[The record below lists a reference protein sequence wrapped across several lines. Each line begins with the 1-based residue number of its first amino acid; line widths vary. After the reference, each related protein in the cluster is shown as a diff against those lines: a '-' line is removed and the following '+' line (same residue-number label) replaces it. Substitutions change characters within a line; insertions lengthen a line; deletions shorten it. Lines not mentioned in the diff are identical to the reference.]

1 MTQTSEN
8 VTWLTQSGYDQLKAE
23 LEHLSGPW
31 RIEIAQKIEAAREEG
46 DLKENAGYHAAKEE
60 QGKYELRI
68 RQLTQLLE
76 RAKVGEAPADSGVVA
91 PGMVVTVAFD
101 GDADDTMTF
110 LLGSR
115 EMAGSDELDVYSPQ
129 SPLGRAIDGKKVG
142 DEATYELPNGKAASV
157 TVTEV
162 KPHNG

>member
-1 MTQTSEN
+1 MTQTSDH

-23 LEHLSGPW
+23 LEHLTGPW

-101 GDADDTMTF
+101 GDEDDTMTF

-115 EMAGSDELDVYSPQ
+115 EMAGGADLNIYSPQ
-129 SPLGRAIDGKKVG
+129 SPLGRSIDGKAIG
-142 DEATYELPNGKAASV
+142 DDASYELPNGKQASV
-157 TVTEV
+157 KIIEV
-162 KPHNG
+162 KPHAG

>member
-1 MTQTSEN
+1 MTQTSDD

-23 LEHLSGPW
+23 LEHLTGPW

-60 QGKYELRI
+60 QGKYEARI

-76 RAKVGEAPADSGVVA
+76 RAKVGESPADSGIVA
-91 PGMVVTVAFD
+91 PGMIVTVAFD
-101 GDADDTMTF
+101 GDTDDTMRF

-115 EMAGSDELDVYSPQ
+115 EVAGEDLDIYSPQ
-129 SPLGRAIDGKKVG
+129 SPLGRAINGKKVG
-142 DEATYELPNGKAASV
+142 EDATYEMPNGKRASV
-157 TVTEV
+157 TVIEA
-162 KPHNG
+162 KPHAG

>member
-1 MTQTSEN
+1 VTQTSDN
-8 VTWLTQSGYDQLKAE
+8 VTWLTQSGYDKLKAE
-23 LEHLSGPW
+23 LEHLTGPW

-60 QGKYELRI
+60 QGKTELRI

-101 GDADDTMTF
+101 GDLDDTMEF

-115 EMAGSDELDVYSPQ
+115 EVAGDDLDIYSPQ
-129 SPLGRAIDGKKVG
+129 SPLGRAIDGKKIG
-142 DEATYELPNGKAASV
+142 ENATYELPNGKQASV
-157 TVTEV
+157 KIIEA
-162 KPHNG
+162 KPYTG

>member
-1 MTQTSEN
+1 MTQTSEH

-23 LEHLSGPW
+23 LDHLTGPW

-101 GDADDTMTF
+101 GDEDDTTTF

-115 EMAGSDELDVYSPQ
+115 EMAGSDDLDVYSPQ

-142 DEATYELPNGKAASV
+142 DEATYELPNGKQASV
-157 TVTEV
+157 TITEV

>member
-8 VTWLTQSGYDQLKAE
+8 VTWLTQAGYDQLKAE
-23 LEHLSGPW
+23 LDHLTGPW

-101 GDADDTMTF
+101 GDEDDLMEFLLASREVAGADD
-110 LLGSR
+110 
-115 EMAGSDELDVYSPQ
+115 LDVYSPQ
-129 SPLGRAIDGKKVG
+129 SPLGRAIDGKRIG
-142 DEATYELPNGKAASV
+142 DEAGYELPNGKPAM
-157 TVTEV
+157 V
-162 KPHNG
+162 KIVKVVPHAG

>member
-23 LEHLSGPW
+23 LEHLTGPW

-101 GDADDTMTF
+101 GDLDDTMIF

-115 EMAGSDELDVYSPQ
+115 EVAGDDMDIYSPQ
-129 SPLGRAIDGKKVG
+129 SPLGRAIDGKKIG
-142 DEATYELPNGKAASV
+142 EDASYELPNGKQASV
-157 TVTEV
+157 KIIEV
-162 KPHNG
+162 KPYGA

>member
-1 MTQTSEN
+1 MTQTSDD

-23 LEHLSGPW
+23 LEHLTGPW
-31 RIEIAQKIEAAREEG
+31 RTEIAQKIEAAREEG

-60 QGKYELRI
+60 QGKYEARI

-76 RAKVGEAPADSGVVA
+76 RAKVGEAPADSGIVA

-101 GDADDTMTF
+101 GDEDDTMTF

-115 EMAGSDELDVYSPQ
+115 EVAGDDLDIYSPQ
-129 SPLGRAIDGKKVG
+129 SPLGKAINGKKVG
-142 DEATYELPNGKAASV
+142 EDATYELPNGKKAG
-157 TVTEV
+157 V
-162 KPHNG
+162 KVLQAVPHAG

>member
-1 MTQTSEN
+1 MTQTSEH

-23 LEHLSGPW
+23 LEHLTGPW

-76 RAKVGEAPADSGVVA
+76 RAKVGEAPADSDVVA

-101 GDADDTMTF
+101 GDPDDTMVF

-115 EMAGSDELDVYSPQ
+115 EVAGDDLDIYSPQ

-142 DEATYELPNGKAASV
+142 EDAGYELPNGKKASV
-157 TVTEV
+157 RITDI
-162 KPHNG
+162 KPYAG

>member
-1 MTQTSEN
+1 MTQTSDN
-8 VTWLTQSGYDQLKAE
+8 VTWLTQSGYDKLKAE
-23 LEHLSGPW
+23 LEHLTGPW

-60 QGKYELRI
+60 QGKTELRI

-101 GDADDTMTF
+101 GDLDDTMEF

-115 EMAGSDELDVYSPQ
+115 EVAGDDLDIYSPQ
-129 SPLGRAIDGKKVG
+129 SPLGRAIDGKKIG
-142 DEATYELPNGKAASV
+142 ENATYELPNGKQASV
-157 TVTEV
+157 KIIEA
-162 KPHNG
+162 KPYTG

>member
-1 MTQTSEN
+1 MTQTSDH

-23 LEHLSGPW
+23 LDHLTGPW

-101 GDADDTMTF
+101 GDEDDTMTF

-115 EMAGSDELDVYSPQ
+115 EMAGSDDLDVYSPQ
-129 SPLGRAIDGKKVG
+129 SPLGRAIDAKKVG
-142 DEATYELPNGKAASV
+142 DEAVYELPNGKQASV
-157 TVTEV
+157 TITEV

>member
-1 MTQTSEN
+1 MTQTSDD

-23 LEHLSGPW
+23 LEHLTGPW

-60 QGKYELRI
+60 QGKYEARI

-101 GDADDTMTF
+101 GDEDDTMRF

-115 EMAGSDELDVYSPQ
+115 EVAGDDLDIYSPQ
-129 SPLGRAIDGKKVG
+129 SPLGRSINGKKVG
-142 DEATYELPNGKAASV
+142 EDATYELPNGKRASV
-157 TVTEV
+157 KIIEA
-162 KPHNG
+162 KPHAG

>member
-8 VTWLTQSGYDQLKAE
+8 VTWLTQAGYDQLKAE
-23 LEHLSGPW
+23 LEHLTGPW

-101 GDADDTMTF
+101 GDEDDLMEFLLASREVAGADD
-110 LLGSR
+110 
-115 EMAGSDELDVYSPQ
+115 LDVYSPQ
-129 SPLGRAIDGKKVG
+129 SPLGRAIDGKRIG
-142 DEATYELPNGKAASV
+142 DEAAYELPNGKPAM
-157 TVTEV
+157 V
-162 KPHNG
+162 KIVKVVPHAG

>member
-8 VTWLTQSGYDQLKAE
+8 VTWLTQAGYDQLKAE
-23 LEHLSGPW
+23 LDHLTGPW

-60 QGKYELRI
+60 QGKYEMRI

-91 PGMVVTVAFD
+91 PGMIVTVAFD
-101 GDADDTMTF
+101 GDEDDTMEF
-110 LLGSR
+110 LLASR
-115 EMAGSDELDVYSPQ
+115 EVAGADALDIYSPQ
-129 SPLGRAIDGKKVG
+129 SPLGRAIDGKKIG
-142 DEATYELPNGKAASV
+142 DEATYELPNGKQAMVKILKV
-157 TVTEV
+157 T
-162 KPHNG
+162 PHAG

>member
-23 LEHLSGPW
+23 LEHLTGPW

-60 QGKYELRI
+60 QGKQELRI

-76 RAKVGEAPADSGVVA
+76 RAKVGEAPADSDVVA

-101 GDADDTMTF
+101 GDLDDTMVF

-115 EMAGSDELDVYSPQ
+115 EVVGDDLEIYSPQ

-142 DEATYELPNGKAASV
+142 DDASYELPNGKQAGV
-157 TVTEV
+157 KIVEV
-162 KPHNG
+162 KPYNG

>member
-23 LEHLSGPW
+23 LDHLTGPW

-101 GDADDTMTF
+101 GDVDDTMKF

-115 EMAGSDELDVYSPQ
+115 EVAGDDDLEIYSPQ
-129 SPLGRAIDGKKVG
+129 SPLGRAIDAKTIG
-142 DEATYELPNGKAASV
+142 DEATYELPNGKRAMV
-157 TVTEV
+157 KIIKV
-162 KPHNG
+162 KPYTG

>member
-1 MTQTSEN
+1 MTQTSDD

-23 LEHLSGPW
+23 LEHLTGPW

-60 QGKYELRI
+60 QGKYEARI

-76 RAKVGEAPADSGVVA
+76 RAKVGEAPADSGIVA

-101 GDADDTMTF
+101 GDEDDTMRF

-115 EMAGSDELDVYSPQ
+115 EVAGDDLDIYSPQ
-129 SPLGRAIDGKKVG
+129 SPLGRAINGKKVG
-142 DEATYELPNGKAASV
+142 EDATYELPNGKQASV
-157 TVTEV
+157 KIIEA
-162 KPHNG
+162 KPHAG